1 MSWVRR
7 SAWCG
12 LAAPVVLAVVTV
24 TAGTLT
30 PDFSHRSQVI
40 NELAAREAP
49 YGVLMSSGIVVFGLL
64 LIGFSPALF
73 VTHHPG
79 SAAAASALMIAA
91 GGLGLAIAGVFRC
104 NPGCSLETMSSEMA
118 LHLWSAFVAFWL
130 LALAPVVL
138 AVRLPTAGPGRRYFA
153 FSLVAG
159 LGLLLVLFSI
169 MAVGP
174 DGPNI
179 GAQQRLFLL
188 LLCAWL
194 IASAVKA
201 DRQATV

>member
-1 MSWVRR
+1 MSWVHR

-104 NPGCSLETMSSEMA
+104 NPGCSLETMSSE
-118 LHLWSAFVAFWL
+118 
-130 LALAPVVL
+130 LAPGAGTGRPGGSSAYRRTRTPL
-138 AVRLPTAGPGRRYFA
+138 LGPGRRYFA